1 MFDTSD
7 YTALISCKV
16 NFVLIKSFPASPES
30 PGFGDE
36 PLLEVKVAIQKF
48 CTVDLW
54 MIVCNCQNL
63 FALIFYAAS
72 ETSVMLQVSQAYF

>member
-48 CTVDLW
+48 CTVDL
-54 MIVCNCQNL
+54 
-63 FALIFYAAS
+63 
-72 ETSVMLQVSQAYF
+72 